1 MADWRS
7 RIQPG
12 NSSRE
17 AFASAKGAMSVRWR
31 VAHLVW
37 EARPALAVAVVGFVL
52 IEGIL
57 PPLAL
62 VAIGWATGH
71 IPAAVRDGLGSPAGH
86 ALLGSLGVGAAAYG
100 LSLLRGPVEDLLS
113 AYCSAV
119 MSTDLQRR
127 LTAAVSIPIGI
138 EHLERP
144 EVLDQL
150 SAATGE
156 LSSTRPSD
164 APMTLAGA
172 LGDRLQGLLACMV
185 LATFRWWIGLMFFV
199 GWAAMRPPLRRLLAN
214 RALLTRQATSKL
226 RHSWYYLGATIR
238 PEFAKEVR
246 LFGLSR
252 WLLDR
257 YHEHWRAG
265 MDPALGQARKFER
278 IATGFGVLICLMYV
292 IGAGTLG
299 LAAYHGSV
307 PLQTVSV
314 MLPMFMMAMQV
325 GGVSTG
331 DVTLEQMLA
340 AVPDVDSLVGELA
353 GEDNNPGS
361 GPVSA
366 AARDGRDATIHAW
379 STIRF
384 EHVSYAY
391 PGQSR
396 AAIDDLDLSLSA
408 GSSLAIVG
416 VNGAG
421 KTTLVTLLARLRDPT
436 SGRIAIDDVDL
447 STLDALEWQRRVA
460 VVYQEFTHYPFSAR
474 DNVALVDLGGGI
486 DEQLLERAVEMAG
499 ATEVIARL
507 PHRWDTVLATGY
519 RRGVDLSGGQ
529 WQRIALA
536 RALYSVGRGAQL
548 LILDEPTSQLDIRA
562 EAAFYERFLELT
574 TNVTT
579 IVVSHRFSTVRRAER
594 IAVLDG
600 GRITELGSHDE
611 LLDLDGNYAA
621 MFRAQAAG
629 FLEGQHSS
637 D

>member
-1 MADWRS
+1 MTEQESRS
-7 RIQPG
+7 QP
-12 NSSRE
+12 RRHVE
-17 AFASAKGAMSVRWR
+17 DALTRAKDAFSVRWR
-31 VAHLVW
+31 VARLVW
-37 EARPALAVAVVGFVL
+37 EARPALAVAVIGFVL
-52 IEGIL
+52 VEGIL

-71 IPAAVRDGLGSPAGH
+71 IPAAVRSGLGSAAGH
-86 ALLGSLGVGAAAYG
+86 ALLGSLFVGAAAYG
-100 LSLLRGPVEDLLS
+100 LSLLRGPLEDLLS

-127 LTAAVSIPIGI
+127 LTSAVSIPIGI
-138 EHLERP
+138 EHLERQ

-172 LGDRLQGLLACMV
+172 LGDRLQGLLACAV
-185 LATFRWWIGLMFFV
+185 LATFRWWIGLLFFV
-199 GWAAMRPPLRRLLAN
+199 GWTAMRPPLRHLLAN
-214 RALLTRQATSKL
+214 RALLTRRATSTL
-226 RHSWYYLGATIR
+226 RHSWYYLGAAMR

-257 YHEHWRAG
+257 YHAHWLAG
-265 MDPALGQARKFER
+265 MAPALSEARRFER
-278 IATGFGVLICLMYV
+278 RALGFGVLIFVMYL

-307 PLQTVSV
+307 PLRTVSV

-325 GGVSTG
+325 GGVSVG

-340 AVPDVDSLVGELA
+340 AVPDVDSLVDEL
-353 GEDNNPGS
+353 GS
-361 GPVSA
+361 KTSVDDA
-366 AARDGRDATIHAW
+366 VRDLGDANASVQKW
-379 STIRF
+379 STIEF

-391 PGQSR
+391 PGQTQ
-396 AAIDDLDLSLSA
+396 AAISDLDFSLAA

-436 SGRIAIDDVDL
+436 SGRIAIDGVDL
-447 STLDALEWQRRVA
+447 SRLDASEWQRRVA

-474 DNVALVDLGGGI
+474 DNVALVDLGASI
-486 DEQLLERAVEMAG
+486 DEQLLDRAVEMAG
-499 ATEVIARL
+499 ATEIIARL
-507 PHRWDTVLATGY
+507 PYGWDTVLATGY
-519 RRGVDLSGGQ
+519 RRGGDLSGGQ

-579 IVVSHRFSTVRRAER
+579 IVISHRFSTVRRAER

-600 GRITELGSHDE
+600 GRLTEIGSHDE
-611 LLDLDGNYAA
+611 LVELDGVYAT
-621 MFRAQAAG
+621 MFNSQAAG
-629 FLEGQHSS
+629 FLEGQRSNE
-637 D
+637 

>member
-1 MADWRS
+1 
-7 RIQPG
+7 
-12 NSSRE
+12 
-17 AFASAKGAMSVRWR
+17 MSVRWR
-31 VAHLVW
+31 VARLVW

-127 LTAAVSIPIGI
+127 LTAAVSIPVGI
-138 EHLERP
+138 EHLEHP

-172 LGDRLQGLLACMV
+172 LGDRLQGLLACTV
-185 LATFRWWIGLMFFV
+185 LATFRWWIGLMFFL
-199 GWAAMRPPLRRLLAN
+199 GWMAMRPPLRHLLAN
-214 RALLTRQATSKL
+214 RALLARQATATL

-257 YHEHWRAG
+257 YRDHWRAG
-265 MDPALGQARKFER
+265 MAPALSEAGRFER
-278 IATGFGVLICLMYV
+278 IAVGFGFLICLMYV

-299 LAAYHGSV
+299 LAAYHGSIS
-307 PLQTVSV
+307 LRTVSV

-353 GEDNNPGS
+353 GKHTNLRS
-361 GPVSA
+361 TPVSA
-366 AARDGRDATIHAW
+366 AKRDDEGASIHKW
-379 STIRF
+379 STISF

-396 AAIDDLDLSLSA
+396 AAIDDLDLSLGA

-447 STLDALEWQRRVA
+447 SMLDALEWQRRVA

-474 DNVALVDLGGGI
+474 DNVALVDLGRSI

-499 ATEVIARL
+499 ATETIARL
-507 PHRWDTVLATGY
+507 PHGWDTVLATGY

-574 TNVTT
+574 TGVTT
-579 IVVSHRFSTVRRAER
+579 IVVSHRFSTVRRATR

-611 LLDLDGNYAA
+611 LLDLDGTYAA
-621 MFRAQAAG
+621 MFSAQAAG
-629 FLEGQHSS
+629 FLEGQRPH